1 MNDSSVVI
9 DSEKYHFPDGFIF
22 GVASSAYQIEG
33 GHDVGGKGQNI
44 FDHYT
49 KISPE
54 NFHGGSNGDITC
66 DSYNRWRDDVKI
78 LKELGVDFY
87 RFSISWS
94 RILPEGLSN
103 NVSEDGLRYYNNLID
118 ELLKNGIEPMITMF
132 HLDLPLP
139 LERIGGLT
147 NPYLSNY
154 FEDYA
159 RILFENFGDRVKYW
173 ITFNGS
179 TAGYDDDEFLP
190 SSYNPATSVYLCIYV
205 TILSHAKVYR
215 LYEKMFRKIQKGK
228 IGIVVDAR
236 WYEPGSTSDED
247 IQATERAREFA
258 IGLFTNPI
266 FHPDGDFPKIAKKF
280 IQEESQREG
289 YVRSKLPLLSPDE
302 VEFIKGAFD
311 FLGLNVYTS
320 FLVKNE
326 NTNTSESSS
335 WRKDAKIQLYQ
346 DESWPTSKSH
356 WLKVEP
362 NGARKVLKWI
372 KEKYN
377 NPDIF
382 ITENGFSDDG
392 EMNDLKRIDYL
403 QRYLKATLEAIV
415 EDKVNVRGYAVWSLM
430 DNFEWTAGY
439 SEKFGLYHVDFAD
452 PDRKR
457 TAKKS
462 AEWYK
467 NVMKKRSLVDL

>member
-1 MNDSSVVI
+1 MNLDNNNFALQVQDFDNSYSYKYLCLCPVSSLRKGI
-9 DSEKYHFPDGFIF
+9 QSTLDLDAERF
-22 GVASSAYQIEG
+22 Q
-33 GHDVGGKGQNI
+33 GKGQNI

-118 ELLKNGIEPMITMF
+118 ELLKN
-132 HLDLPLP
+132 
-139 LERIGGLT
+139 
-147 NPYLSNY
+147 
-154 FEDYA
+154 
-159 RILFENFGDRVKYW
+159 
-173 ITFNGS
+173 
-179 TAGYDDDEFLP
+179 
-190 SSYNPATSVYLCIYV
+190 
-205 TILSHAKVYR
+205 
-215 LYEKMFRKIQKGK
+215 GK